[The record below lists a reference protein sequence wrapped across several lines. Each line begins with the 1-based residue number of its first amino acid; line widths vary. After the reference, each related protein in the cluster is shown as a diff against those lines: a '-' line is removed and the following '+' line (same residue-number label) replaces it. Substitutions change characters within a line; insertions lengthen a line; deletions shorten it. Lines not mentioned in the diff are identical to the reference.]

1 MSKNLQ
7 LDDCKAKL
15 LLQTMVKQAVLAA
28 KASKEV
34 AA

>member
-1 MSKNLQ
+1 M
-7 LDDCKAKL
+7 DERKAKL
-15 LLQTMVKQAVLAA
+15 LLQTMVKQAVLAT